1 MFENSIN
8 IQGSSAISLSVSTSA
23 VQTPARLDPGV
34 YDVWCDVDVFI
45 KVGQSAAN
53 DVTTANGYKIVT
65 PNVVPIQITSASYLG
80 AIAGGAGTLKYHK
93 VG

>member
-8 IQGSSAISLSVSTSA
+8 IQGQSAISLSVSGTGA
-23 VQTPARLDPGV
+23 QTPTKLTQGV
-34 YDVWCDVDVFI
+34 YDVWSDVDVFI
-45 KVGQSAAN
+45 KVSQTAAS
-53 DVTTANGYKIVT
+53 DVTTSNGYKIAAG
-65 PNVVPIQITSASYLG
+65 NVVPVQITSDSFLG